1 MLSRRYFFLSSLACI
16 YGGRK
21 TMKEILLAVILAIAM
36 LVAYRRAARFGYENG
51 FIDGYTSITEQIPL
65 D

>member
-1 MLSRRYFFLSSLACI
+1 
-16 YGGRK
+16 
-21 TMKEILLAVILAIAM
+21 MKEILLAVILAIAM

-65 D
+65 DQTTNSTNQSEEETISVDKTYL